1 MCAGR
6 ERGWEIACSPSRVL
20 YRVVPR
26 GERASSRTLTRGGS
40 SALIRGATSASRRPQ
55 GVIAHRR
62 SRGRDGERVLGR
74 AHRVYFHTDR
84 SREGS
89 GETSA
94 RPSSE
99 SHHGWPS
106 NDRHVLIPPQTH
118 IRSTDERVAS
128 RSWRGD
134 MGCGT
139 TTAAAREPRRKTLGA
154 MRRSEQPAL
163 AQVDLQED
171 VLDRGQHDCM
181 RCVSVMPNIMTS
193 STHT

>member
-1 MCAGR
+1 
-6 ERGWEIACSPSRVL
+6 
-20 YRVVPR
+20 
-26 GERASSRTLTRGGS
+26 
-40 SALIRGATSASRRPQ
+40 
-55 GVIAHRR
+55 
-62 SRGRDGERVLGR
+62 
-74 AHRVYFHTDR
+74 
-84 SREGS
+84 
-89 GETSA
+89 
-94 RPSSE
+94 
-99 SHHGWPS
+99 
-106 NDRHVLIPPQTH
+106 
-118 IRSTDERVAS
+118 
-128 RSWRGD
+128 